1 MSQQNGVEC
10 APLKDSNPTDR
21 THARAPDSRY
31 IYKTHRTSARPRI
44 LPEDSRSSR
53 TRCSI
58 SSVPP
63 RSIPESWRSPRRYS
77 RSPSIPI
84 VPSIRAR
91 RRPSRFGPIF
101 FPSLNSTLKSKVSLT
116 VMCGKKVTSCS
127 MNAEGSWE
135 SPATGAPL
143 TYLEPCRRTLEESLI
158 RPARA
163 WTRVDFPEPDG
174 PIMASILPGRA
185 FPRMDPSNMIRSSF
199 FFFFCFNVMRM
210 SEKPISTFL
219 RNPRSMRASSSMTI
233 SSSSSSSSSCAPN
246 FTTSLRGCDD

>member
-1 MSQQNGVEC
+1 MLNLFRSP
-10 APLKDSNPTDR
+10 PLN
-21 THARAPDSRY
+21 
-31 IYKTHRTSARPRI
+31 PRI
-44 LPEDSRSSR
+44 LAFP
-53 TRCSI
+53 TTVFALPVNPNCSI
-58 SSVPP
+58 NPCTTSSL
-63 RSIPESWRSPRRYS
+63 
-77 RSPSIPI
+77 
-84 VPSIRAR
+84 AL
-91 RRPSRFGPIF
+91 RPNF

-135 SPATGAPL
+135 SPATGSSL